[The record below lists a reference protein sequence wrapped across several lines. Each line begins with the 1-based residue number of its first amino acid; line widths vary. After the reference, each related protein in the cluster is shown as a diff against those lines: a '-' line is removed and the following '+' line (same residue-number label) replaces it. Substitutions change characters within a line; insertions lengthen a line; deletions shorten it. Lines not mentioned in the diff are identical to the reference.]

1 MKGIKYTAHEK
12 EKALKMWLVDKVDI
26 FLVAKRTKC
35 TIQSLYRWRI
45 RRLGRKFT
53 KQIKPPAYSTPE
65 RTHTR
70 RNGTN
75 CRSIQITPRY

>member
-35 TIQSLYRWRI
+35 TIQSLYRWR
-45 RRLGRKFT
+45 R
-53 KQIKPPAYSTPE
+53 AYDGSEESLQKKSSRPHTPE
-65 RTHTR
+65 STHTR